1 MLSLIEIKKVFG
13 NEIVLNHL
21 SGDFQKASI
30 LFTVHRVV
38 GRQRY

>member
-21 SGDFQKASI
+21 SGDFQKGLNFI
-30 LFTVHRVV
+30 YVK
-38 GRQRY
+38 QI